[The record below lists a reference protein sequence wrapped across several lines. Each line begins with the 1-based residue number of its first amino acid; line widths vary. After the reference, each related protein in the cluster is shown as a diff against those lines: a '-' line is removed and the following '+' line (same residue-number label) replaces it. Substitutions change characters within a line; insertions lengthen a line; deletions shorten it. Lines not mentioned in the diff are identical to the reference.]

1 MKTTVE
7 KILIK
12 GKKRIKGRIPISGS
26 KNAAL
31 PIIAASLLTDKK
43 VSIRN
48 IPNIADVHVMIELVN
63 SMGANVHFQKNTLS
77 VEAAEIA
84 AGALAHNPL
93 ANKVRYSI
101 HLIGALLSRFNKI
114 QSPLPGGCKIGTRKL
129 DSYILALTSLGANV
143 RIKDNNIEVQSDEL
157 HGSHIVLEYPSV
169 SATENAIIAASL
181 ATGTSIIENSAK
193 EPEIVDLANFLNS
206 MGAKIR
212 GAGAERIEVVG
223 VDMLSGADYT
233 IIPDRIETGTFMVAA
248 AITGGKVLLQ
258 NTTTRFMGSVVSK
271 LSEAGMEI
279 YESNGTVHAASQ
291 DLVYP
296 VDIVTSVYPG
306 FSTDMQPIVTPLLTL
321 AKGQSTIKE
330 TIYENRFNHV
340 MELRKM
346 GADITIKG
354 DTLIVSGPTRLVG
367 AEVEARDIRSGA
379 SILLAGL
386 AAEGKT
392 LVHNASQIFR
402 GYEDPITKL
411 KNVGACLELVT

>member
-1 MKTTVE
+1 VE
-7 KILIK
+7 RILIK

-31 PIIAASLLTDKK
+31 PIIAAALLTDKK
-43 VSIRN
+43 VFIRN

-63 SMGANVHFQKNTLS
+63 CMGAKVRFQQNTLS

-114 QSPLPGGCKIGTRKL
+114 QMPLPGGCKIGTRKL
-129 DSYILALTSLGANV
+129 DSYISTLTSLGANV
-143 RIKDNNIEVQSDEL
+143 RIKDNNIEVQSGEL

-248 AITGGKVLLQ
+248 AITKGEVSLE
-258 NTTTRFMGSVVSK
+258 NTTTRLMESVVSK
-271 LSEAGMEI
+271 LSETGMEI
-279 YESNGTVHAASQ
+279 YESNGTVHAVSQ
-291 DLVYP
+291 DPVYP

-306 FSTDMQPIVTPLLTL
+306 FSTDMQPIVTPLLAV

-379 SILLAGL
+379 SVLLAGL

-392 LVHNASQIFR
+392 LVRNASQIFR

-411 KNVGACLELVT
+411 KSVGACLELVT